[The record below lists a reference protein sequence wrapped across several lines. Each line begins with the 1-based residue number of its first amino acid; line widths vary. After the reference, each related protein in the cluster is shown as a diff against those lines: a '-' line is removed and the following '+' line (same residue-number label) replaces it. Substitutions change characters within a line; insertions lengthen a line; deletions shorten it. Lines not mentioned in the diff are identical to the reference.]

1 MEHYIE
7 KMQQVVEL
15 IYDGRL
21 SGTSILKC
29 EEEFETLF
37 RILDRKYEQNEL
49 SPEESLEFLCLEYEY
64 ELFYCYQYSS
74 SETLRGNCVRSFL
87 RIAKE
92 GITHERMERL
102 VNKIFRV
109 SDSAVRDQ
117 RAVFSRCSGKKRYE
131 LLWAFEAYGKEY
143 AERGDYGEALDCF
156 WKALDGY
163 VTVAESGD
171 RKQISKTFYDGKA
184 LIYISDLIYRIYY
197 MVQDNGLWEQAEAAF
212 SKRQKRL
219 MGYGYFCNYYAG
231 VLYNNV
237 KGEGKKDKLKLKKA
251 LRYLDMIGDEG
262 LESTYELKCAVLYEL
277 DRLEEVVECCKS
289 AAALYPESE
298 IMGRMRSFAFVAD
311 IRLLYECLSGARSL
325 DVPAIIGDAV
335 SQLYHIPVSVMDGA
349 KCYLPIFRMF
359 QRCSFQAEQAG
370 QLCLLFLELL
380 ERTECLRK
388 SLVFRDE
395 GKTLGYYTGM
405 ASLYYLLS
413 DEAGEVKYR
422 LSVFDARH
430 MNDPNEGHVLEQYI
444 DSDSGQLAEAKC
456 SLQERRVFR
465 NTFTFLKSFT
475 AKIDSLPMWVQY
487 ADDGR
492 GCLIIVDPGMF
503 EEGETIVK
511 GKKDAFLNGLSME
524 DDYHLYHVAYFN
536 GKEFHTSSG
545 KNVTG
550 EVNEIKRVYEK
561 IISQWSSCDG
571 REESQT
577 EVFGALDSILSR
589 VKYLIKKDDY
599 INEDEIRVMFFRNGD
614 EADLEQTQ
622 MNGTALPRIFIRS
635 KVSTR
640 IKEIV
645 LGPKVR
651 NGLDATPYIYRQT
664 GRMNQGEVLVSQSG
678 IDYV

>member
-21 SGTSILKC
+21 SGVKILKC

-37 RILDRKYEQNEL
+37 RVIDRKYEQDEL
-49 SPEESLEFLCLEYEY
+49 SPEERMEFLCLEFEY
-64 ELFYCYQYSS
+64 ELFYCYRYLS
-74 SETLRGNCVRSFL
+74 SEVLRSNCVRGFL
-87 RIAKE
+87 QIAGD
-92 GITHERMERL
+92 GITHERMDRL

-109 SDSAVRDQ
+109 SESAVLDQ
-117 RAVFSRCSGKKRYE
+117 RAIFSRCSGKKRYE
-131 LLWAFEAYGKEY
+131 LLWAWEAYGTEY
-143 AERGDYGEALDCF
+143 AEGGKYEEALYCF

-163 VTVAESGD
+163 VTIAESGG
-171 RKQISKTFYDGKA
+171 REQISKTFYDGKA
-184 LIYISDLIYRIYY
+184 LNYISDLIYRIYY
-197 MVQDNGLWEQAEAAF
+197 MVQNNGLWEQAEAAF
-212 SKRQKRL
+212 SRRQKRL
-219 MGYGYFCNYYAG
+219 VGYGYFCNYYAG

-237 KGEGKKDKLKLKKA
+237 RGEGEKDKRKLRKA
-251 LRYLDMIGDEG
+251 LRYLDMIGAEG
-262 LESTYELKCAVLYEL
+262 LETTYELKCAVLYQL
-277 DRLEEVVECCKS
+277 DRFEEVAECCKS
-289 AAALYPESE
+289 AAALYPDTE
-298 IMGRMRSFAFVAD
+298 IMGRIRSFAFAAD
-311 IRLLYECLSGARSL
+311 IGRLYECLIGARFL

-335 SQLYHIPVSVMDGA
+335 SQLDCLPVSDMDGA

-359 QRCSFQAEQAG
+359 KKCSFQAEQAG
-370 QLCLLFLELL
+370 ELCLLFIELL
-380 ERTECLRK
+380 ERTETLRK
-388 SLVFRDE
+388 SLIFRDE
-395 GKTLGYYTGM
+395 GKILGYYTGM

-413 DEAGEVKYR
+413 DEAEEVKYR

-444 DSDSGQLAEAKC
+444 DSEIRQLAKSKC
-456 SLQERRVFR
+456 SFQERVIFG

-487 ADDGR
+487 ADDGQ
-492 GCLIIVDPGMF
+492 GCLVIVDPAMF
-503 EEGETIVK
+503 EEGEKMVK
-511 GKKDAFLNGLSME
+511 GKKDAFLNELPVE

-550 EVNEIKRVYEK
+550 EVEEIKRVYERL
-561 IISQWSSCDG
+561 ISQWSSYGG
-571 REESQT
+571 REGSRT

-599 INEDEIRVMFFRNGD
+599 INEDEIRVMFFRNGN
-614 EADLEQTQ
+614 EADIEQTQ
-622 MNGTALPRIFIRS
+622 MNGNTLPRIFIRS
-635 KVSTR
+635 KVPTQ

-645 LGPKVR
+645 FGPKVK
-651 NGLDATPYIYRQT
+651 NGLDAAPYIYRQT
-664 GRMNQGEVLVSQSG
+664 GKMNRGNVPVSQSG